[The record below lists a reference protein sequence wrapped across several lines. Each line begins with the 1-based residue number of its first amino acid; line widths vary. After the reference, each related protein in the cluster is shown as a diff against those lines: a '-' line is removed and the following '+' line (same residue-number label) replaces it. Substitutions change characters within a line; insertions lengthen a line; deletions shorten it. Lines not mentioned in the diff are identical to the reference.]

1 MSPSSFFLPR
11 FFAPS
16 SFVPANPAWPA
27 PRSRESP
34 YQSISLFASSRASMM
49 ERAISL
55 LIVSAGFSGGSFVEE
70 GGRLGV
76 GFLPLPLLAL
86 GGILLH

>member
-1 MSPSSFFLPR
+1 MSPSSLFLPR

-49 ERAISL
+49 KRAISL
-55 LIVSAGFSGGSFVEE
+55 VIVSAGFSGGSFE

-76 GFLPLPLLAL
+76 SFLPLPLLAL